1 MRLTLA
7 TLRGGVVWDEAPPPD
22 TEEAIARHLPDGQ
35 LVASYTGEAA
45 SQVAGA
51 ILRDLITLPPSPK
64 LMVLMANLQ
73 TIEHRERSRI
83 IILK

>member
-7 TLRGGVVWDEAPPPD
+7 TLRGGVVWDEAPPPG
-22 TEEAIARHLPDGQ
+22 TEEAIARHLPKGQ
-35 LVASYTGEAA
+35 LVATYTDGAA
-45 SQVAGA
+45 STTAGA
-51 ILRDLITLPPSPK
+51 ILRDLMPLPPSPK

>member
-7 TLRGGVVWDEAPPPD
+7 TLRGGVVFDEAPPPD
-22 TEEAIARHLPDGQ
+22 TEAAIARHLPDGQ
-35 LVASYTGEAA
+35 LVASYTDKAA
-45 SQVAGA
+45 SEVAGV
-51 ILRDLITLPPSPK
+51 ILRDLVSLSPSPK

>member
-35 LVASYTGEAA
+35 LVASYTDEAA
-45 SQVAGA
+45 SQVAGTM
-51 ILRDLITLPPSPK
+51 LRDLLPLSPSPK
-64 LMVLMANLQ
+64 LMSLMANLQ
-73 TIEHRERSRI
+73 TIERRERSRI